1 MRKILPSYLSKGALG
16 LMYDSSNYREGGVAA
31 LTGLGSDGHEKL
43 SIFLDWNCY
52 SVSSKPFLLSLETRV
67 VSTSLYLKQLMG
79 SNSLNLTYG
88 KDHSYNLSVQIGLVN
103 KLHAYASGRV
113 VSTSYQKW

>member
-1 MRKILPSYLSKGALG
+1 
-16 LMYDSSNYREGGVAA
+16 MYDSSNYREAGVVA
-31 LTGLGSDGHEKL
+31 LTGLGSDGLEKL
-43 SIFLDWNCY
+43 SIFMDWNHY
-52 SVSSKPFLLSLETRV
+52 SVSSEPFLLSLGTRV

-88 KDHSYNLSVQIGLVN
+88 KDHSYNLSVQTGLVN
-103 KLHAYASGRV
+103 NLHAYASGRV